1 MSERETDVADTAGEA
16 GVMGEA
22 DAGGEASEAEADA
35 GGETG
40 VAEVGAAGEPGSADV
55 ARGVTRRAQGEPVG
69 TGPGDGGFITL
80 DGVEKVF
87 QVRRRTGLLRSE
99 RREVRAVD
107 GISFRVVRG
116 EVVGYIGPNGAG
128 KSTTIKML
136 TGILTPSGGRL
147 RVAGIDPSR
156 ERTRLAHRIGVVFG
170 QRTTLWW
177 DLPLRDSYRLMHRM
191 YRIPDRRYREN
202 LDRCV
207 ELLDL
212 GELLEVPV
220 RQLSLGQRMRGDIA
234 AALLHDP
241 EVLYLDEP
249 TIGLDVVSKVK
260 VRQFLK
266 DLNAERGT
274 TVLLTTHD
282 LTDIEQL
289 CSRVMVIDHGRL
301 MYDGSLAGLHEVGE
315 SERMLVVDLEREL
328 PPIRLESEGA
338 EGRPPVRVVKVEGPR
353 QWLAFPAA
361 ASAAPLVARIAA
373 GYPLV
378 DLSVREPDIEAVI
391 ARMYESA
398 P

>member
-1 MSERETDVADTAGEA
+1 METD
-16 GVMGEA
+16 
-22 DAGGEASEAEADA
+22 
-35 GGETG
+35 
-40 VAEVGAAGEPGSADV
+40 
-55 ARGVTRRAQGEPVG
+55 
-69 TGPGDGGFITL
+69 FIENFIEL

-87 QVRRRTGLLRSE
+87 DVRRKTGRL
-99 RREVRAVD
+99 RREKTQVRAVD
-107 GISFRVVRG
+107 GISFSVPRG
-116 EVVGYIGPNGAG
+116 EMVGYIGPNGAG

-136 TGILTPSGGRL
+136 TGILTPSGGRV

-156 ERTRLAHRIGVVFG
+156 ERTRLAQRIGVVFG

-191 YRIPDRRYREN
+191 YRIPDDRFKVN
-202 LDRCV
+202 MARCV

-212 GELLEVPV
+212 AELLDVPV

-249 TIGLDVVSKVK
+249 TIGLDVISKAK
-260 VRQFLK
+260 VRDFLR

-289 CSRVMVIDHGRL
+289 CKRVMVIDHGRL
-301 MYDGSLAGLHEVGE
+301 VYDGALAGLHEVGE
-315 SERMLVVDLEREL
+315 SERTLVVDLEREL
-328 PPIRLESEGA
+328 PPVEVAGA
-338 EGRPPVRVVKVEGPR
+338 RVVKVEGPR
-353 QWLAFPAA
+353 QWLAFPASV
-361 ASAAPLVARIAA
+361 SAAPLVAAVAQR
-373 GYPLV
+373 YPLV

-391 ARMYESA
+391 AKMYADRSA
-398 P
+398 L